1 MKQKSRNRK
10 RIQSFTLLLLLVFFS
25 FAGSNLNAQQV
36 SGTVVDISGA
46 PLPGITVV
54 EKGTSNGTS
63 TDFNGKYF
71 LSLKNGKETL
81 VFSSLGFE
89 KLELAIGNK
98 TVINA
103 TLQESNESLD
113 EIVIIGYTQVKR
125 EKILG
130 SVATVKAEQIE
141 KSTPIQAFDAIQG
154 KVAGVQIRTNNGPG
168 QGFDVQ
174 IRGVSSLGGSTNPLY
189 VVNGQ
194 QLDNIDNIDPADIK
208 TLDMLKDAAST
219 SLYGARGA
227 NGVVLITTKAG
238 KAGEL
243 TLDISNITS
252 ISSLVGDL
260 RVANADDRLFYEG
273 TRSGVGNLHPWQRDS
288 LSTLFRNSYD
298 LQKLMM
304 RPAVRTQTNVALSGG
319 SEKARFYWNTGFLQ
333 EGGIVRNSGYKRVN
347 TNIRLDL
354 KPKKWLDIATNVNLS
369 FEDRNGVNESRA
381 LSGIVDRIPFFPLYQ
396 PNGEYTRRINGQ
408 RNPLAEA
415 DFGVNSRRT
424 YRATIFNDATIKLI
438 KNISFRTTVG
448 ASFRVDKILE
458 FDPVILQNP
467 NGDAFPTGRERIPLS
482 YGIQQENVLSY
493 INAWGDHNLSVT
505 AASQVQREVD
515 ENSDFEANEFV
526 NDRVQTFNNT
536 APEVIISRSEN
547 SREGLF
553 SLVGSAAYDYKGKYL
568 IGGSI
573 RRDGSSK
580 FATNNKFAYFPSAS
594 AGWNIA
600 KENFLKDNTVIN
612 RLMLKA
618 TWGIVGNE
626 DGLGRYEFFSSLR
639 PGSTYNGEAGIA
651 PARLGNPDLKWE
663 TTTSNDLGLN
673 LAMFNN
679 RLEFDLTF
687 WQKETTDLLANVPL
701 PEETGFG
708 SVRRN
713 IGNVENRGFDVN
725 INATIIRTE
734 DFTWS
739 SNFNIGYLE
748 NEVTKLAGGTEFQAG
763 STLIQEGQSIGNFY
777 GYKNLGVYRFNE
789 SNAYTDTGVRLIPV
803 VENNRVVYEDFINS
817 QGVTVN
823 RPAYTLNGE
832 TYTGDAI
839 NKHRAANTTLRGG
852 DIIWE
857 DLPDADGN
865 YNFVIND
872 FDRQILGNGLANV
885 FGGFSHDIRYK
896 DFGVSF
902 QFDYS
907 LNHDIYARW
916 DQDRND
922 TNSIGE
928 TPGPERIYG
937 QWMRQGDITVY
948 PRLARLA
955 QNSIFRPGNP
965 QSFFVTDGSY
975 IKFRY
980 IRFNYSFPKEVIT
993 KLKGVSSISLNFA
1006 VNNVLT
1012 WTNYNGYNPEI
1023 GSRGNALT
1031 PNEDNL
1037 RYPNDR
1043 EFILGLKVQ
1052 LK

>member
-1 MKQKSRNRK
+1 MKQKAINRK
-10 RIQSFTLLLLLVFFS
+10 PIQSFTLLLLLVFFS
-25 FAGSNLNAQQV
+25 FTGANLNAQQV
-36 SGTVVDISGA
+36 SGTVVDTSGT
-46 PLPGITVV
+46 PLPGISVV
-54 EKGTSNGTS
+54 EKGTTNGTS
-63 TDFNGKYF
+63 TDFNGTYS
-71 LSLKNGKETL
+71 LALKNGKKTL

-89 KLELAIGNK
+89 KLELTIGNK

-103 TLQESNESLD
+103 TLQDSNESLD
-113 EIVIIGYTQVKR
+113 EIVVIGYARVKR
-125 EKILG
+125 EKVLG
-130 SVATVKAEQIE
+130 SVASVTAEQME

-154 KVAGVQIRTNNGPG
+154 KVSGVQIRTNNGPG

-174 IRGVSSLGGSTNPLY
+174 IRGISSLGGSTNPLF

-208 TLDMLKDAAST
+208 SLDVLKDAAST

-227 NGVVLITTKAG
+227 NGVVVITTKRG

-243 TLDISNITS
+243 TLDVSNILS
-252 ISSLVGDL
+252 ISTLVGDL

-273 TRSGVGNLHPWQRDS
+273 TRSGRGNLHPWQRDS
-288 LSTLFRNSYD
+288 LSTLFRNSYN

-304 RPAVRTQTNVALSGG
+304 KPAVRTQTNVALSGG

-333 EGGIVRNSGYKRVN
+333 EGGIVRNSGYKRAN
-347 TNIRLDL
+347 TNLRLDL
-354 KPKKWLDIATNVNLS
+354 KPNNWLDIATNVNLS
-369 FEDRNGVNESRA
+369 FEDRSGVNESEA
-381 LSGIVDRIPFFPLYQ
+381 LGTIVDRIPFFPLFEE
-396 PNGEYTRRINGQ
+396 NGEYTRRINGQ

-424 YRATIFNDATIKLI
+424 YRATIFNDATVKLV
-438 KNISFRTTVG
+438 KNLTFRTTVG
-448 ASFRVDKILE
+448 ASFRVDKILNFE
-458 FDPVILQNP
+458 PVILQNP
-467 NGDAFPTGRERIPLS
+467 NGEGFPSGRERIPLS
-482 YGIQQENVLSY
+482 YGIQQENVLNYGNS
-493 INAWGDHNLSVT
+493 WGDHNLVVI
-505 AASQVQREVD
+505 AATQVQREVT
-515 ENSDFEANEFV
+515 ENSDFSANQFV

-600 KENFLKDNTVIN
+600 KENFLKENTVIN

-618 TWGIVGNE
+618 SWGVVGNE

-663 TTTSNDLGLN
+663 TTTSSDLGLN
-673 LAMFNN
+673 LALLDN
-679 RLEFDLTF
+679 RLEVDVAF
-687 WQKETTDLLANVPL
+687 WKRKTADLLASVPL

-713 IGNVENRGFDVN
+713 IGNIENRGFDLN

-734 DFTWS
+734 NFTWS

-748 NEVTKLAGGTEFQAG
+748 NEVTKLAGGTQFQAG
-763 STLIQEGQSIGNFY
+763 RTLIEEGQPIGNFF
-777 GYKNLGVYRFNE
+777 GYRNLGVYQYNE
-789 SNAYTDTGVRLIPV
+789 SNAYTDNGVRLMPV
-803 VENNRVVYEDFINS
+803 VENNRVVYEDFTNS
-817 QGVTVN
+817 QGVIVN
-823 RPAYTLNGE
+823 RPVYTLNGQP
-832 TYTGDAI
+832 YAGDAI
-839 NKHRAANTTLRGG
+839 NKHRAANIVSRGG

-865 YNFVIND
+865 YNFVIDD

-885 FGGFSHDIRYK
+885 FGGFSHNIRYK
-896 DFGVSF
+896 NFGVSF

-916 DQDRND
+916 DQERND

-937 QWMRQGDITVY
+937 QWMRPGDVTVY
-948 PRLARLA
+948 PRLSRLA
-955 QNSIFRPGNP
+955 QNNVFGSNP

-980 IRFNYSFPKEVIT
+980 IRFNYSLPKDVI
-993 KLKGVSSISLNFA
+993 KKIKGVSNISLNFA

-1012 WTNYNGYNPEI
+1012 WTNYNGYNPEF
-1023 GSRGNALT
+1023 GSRGAALT
-1031 PNEDNL
+1031 PNEDNM
-1037 RYPNDR
+1037 RFPNDR
-1043 EFILGLKVQ
+1043 EFILGLNVQ

>member
-1 MKQKSRNRK
+1 MKQKAINRK
-10 RIQSFTLLLLLVFFS
+10 PMQSFTLLLLLVFFS
-25 FAGSNLNAQQV
+25 FTGANLNAQQV
-36 SGTVVDISGA
+36 SGTVVDTSGT

-63 TDFNGKYF
+63 TDFNGKYT
-71 LSLKNGKETL
+71 LDLKNGKDIL

-89 KLELAIGNK
+89 KTELTIGNK
-98 TVINA
+98 KVINV
-103 TLQESNESLD
+103 TLQDSNESLD
-113 EIVIIGYTQVKR
+113 EIVIIGYAPVKR

-130 SVATVKAEQIE
+130 SVATVSAEQIE

-154 KVAGVQIRTNNGPG
+154 KVSGVQIRTNNGPG

-174 IRGVSSLGGSTNPLY
+174 IRGISSLGGSTNPLY

-208 TLDMLKDAAST
+208 TLDILKDAAST

-227 NGVVLITTKAG
+227 NGVVLITTKTG
-238 KAGEL
+238 KSGEL

-273 TRSGVGNLHPWQRDS
+273 TRSGAGNLHPWQRDS

-298 LQKLMM
+298 LQKLMT
-304 RPAVRTQTNVALSGG
+304 RPAVRKQTNLALSGG
-319 SEKARFYWNTGFLQ
+319 SEKARFYWNTGFLN
-333 EGGIVRNSGYKRVN
+333 EDGIVRSSGYKRVN
-347 TNIRLDL
+347 TNLRLDL
-354 KPKKWLDIATNVNLS
+354 KPKEWLDIATNVNLS
-369 FEDRNGVNESRA
+369 FEDRNGVNENEA
-381 LSGIVDRIPFFPLYQ
+381 LGSIVDRIPFFPLYQ

-415 DFGVNSRRT
+415 DFGVNSRKT
-424 YRATIFNDATIKLI
+424 YRATIFNDLNFKLI
-438 KNISFRTTVG
+438 KNLTFRTMVG
-448 ASFRVDKILE
+448 ASFRVDKILD
-458 FDPVILQNP
+458 FTPLILQNP
-467 NGDAFPTGRERIPLS
+467 NGDAFPSGRERIPLS
-482 YGIQQENVLSY
+482 YGIQQDNVLSY
-493 INAWGDHNLSVT
+493 VNSWNDHSLVVT
-505 AASQVQREVD
+505 AASQVIREVD
-515 ENSDFEANEFV
+515 EGSDFSANEFV

-536 APEVIISRSEN
+536 APEVITSNSQN
-547 SREGLF
+547 SREGMF
-553 SLVGSAAYDYKGKYL
+553 SLVSTVAYDYKSKYL

-580 FATNNKFAYFPSAS
+580 FAANNKFAYFPSAS

-600 KENFLKDNTVIN
+600 KENFLKDNKVIN
-612 RLMLKA
+612 RLTLKA
-618 TWGIVGNE
+618 AWGIVGNE
-626 DGLGRYEFFSSLR
+626 DGLGRYESFSSLR

-663 TTTSNDLGLN
+663 TTTSTDLGLN
-673 LAMFNN
+673 LVMLDN
-679 RLEFDLTF
+679 RLEFDVTF
-687 WQKETTDLLANVPL
+687 WQKETTDLLASVPL

-713 IGNVENRGFDVN
+713 IGNVENKGFDLN
-725 INATIIRTE
+725 INATIIKTE

-748 NEVTKLAGGTEFQAG
+748 NKVTKLAGGTEFQAG
-763 STLIQEGQSIGNFY
+763 RTLIEEGQPIGNFF
-777 GYKNLGVYRFNE
+777 GYKNLGVYQYNE
-789 SNAYTDTGVRLIPV
+789 SNAYTDNGVRLMPV
-803 VENNRVVYEDFINS
+803 VENNRVVYADFTNS
-817 QGVTVN
+817 QGVIVN
-823 RPAYTLNGE
+823 RPVYTLNGQ
-832 TYTGDAI
+832 TYTGDAV
-839 NKHRAANTTLRGG
+839 NRHRAANVVSRGG
-852 DIIWE
+852 DIIWQ

-885 FGGFSHDIRYK
+885 FGGFSHDIKYK
-896 DFGVSF
+896 DFGLSF

-916 DQDRND
+916 DQERND

-937 QWMRQGDITVY
+937 QWLRQGDITVY
-948 PRLARLA
+948 PRLSRLA
-955 QNSIFRPGNP
+955 QNNVFGSNP

-975 IKFRY
+975 IKMRY
-980 IRFNYSFPKEVIT
+980 IRLNYSLPKELIT
-993 KLKGVSSISLNFA
+993 KIKGVQNISLNFA

-1012 WTNYNGYNPEI
+1012 WTNYNGYNPEF
-1023 GSRGNALT
+1023 GSRGDALT

-1037 RYPNDR
+1037 RFPNDR
-1043 EFILGLKVQ
+1043 EFILGLRVQ